1 MESKPTLDTMLFD
14 ALAEASSTVFFWAT
28 DIGAKRSRWSK
39 ATVDYFNLPSEYTD
53 DAVGDWTKVI
63 HPDDLQIWLSDA
75 KEVVEG
81 KKARYSCQYRAKNRY
96 GEYVWVENNGYVLN
110 NENGEHVLSAGM
122 ITRLDVQNR
131 YDPQTNMLTTYAFY
145 SEYFFDGAGTVLMLN
160 VDDFRNVIST
170 YGYSAAK
177 ELVGQLGAL
186 VKEACN
192 PSMKLYRFGT
202 DEFMIILP
210 GGTKDSTRS
219 LFNKIADA
227 VRMSRVMNGTII
239 RVSISGAAVMY
250 PEDCVKKDD
259 MVEKL
264 DYSMGY
270 VKKHHPGKMT
280 FYSEQLAREQERKN
294 LLKEDLIQSVQNEFK
309 GFSLFF
315 QPLVEPVTERIN
327 GAETLLRWKG
337 EVIQDSYPA
346 EFIDILEETGYIR
359 QVGLWVMEQTFLQ
372 KKAWEEKYGNLQ
384 LSFNVSY
391 QQFMDQDFAAKVIK
405 KANEIGVDK
414 ESVIIELTES
424 CQVKDPESLANVF
437 EELEKEGFKLALDD
451 FGTAYSTMEMLRKL
465 PIDYI
470 KIDHSFVRELADEG
484 HEDDYIIVDELVRL
498 SNRLH
503 HGAIIEG
510 VENQSV
516 VERLKDVNAS
526 LLQGYH
532 YSKPVSKDAFEGLL
546 DKQKLQAEFVKKM
559 R

>member
-14 ALAEASSTVFFWAT
+14 ALAKASSTVFFWAT

-53 DAVGDWTKVI
+53 DVVGDWTKVV

-75 KEVVEG
+75 KDVVEG

-177 ELVGQLGAL
+177 ELVGQLGVL

-219 LFNKIADA
+219 LFNRIADA
-227 VRMSRVMNGTII
+227 VRMSRVINGTII

-315 QPLVEPVTERIN
+315 QPLVEPDTERIN

-405 KANEIGVDK
+405 KANDLGVDK

-465 PIDYI
+465 PVDYI

-516 VERLKDVNAS
+516 VERLKDVDAS

-532 YSKPVSKDAFEGLL
+532 YSKPVSKDVFEGLL
-546 DKQKLQAEFVKKM
+546 DKQKL
-559 R
+559 

>member
-14 ALAEASSTVFFWAT
+14 ALAKASSTVFFWAT

-53 DAVGDWTKVI
+53 DAVGDWTKVV

-192 PSMKLYRFGT
+192 PPMKLYRFGT

-219 LFNKIADA
+219 LFNRIADA

-315 QPLVEPVTERIN
+315 QPLVEPDTERIN

-465 PIDYI
+465 PVDYI

-516 VERLKDVNAS
+516 VERLKDVDAS

-532 YSKPVSKDAFEGLL
+532 YSKPVAKDVFEGLL
-546 DKQKLQAEFVKKM
+546 DKQKL
-559 R
+559 

>member
-14 ALAEASSTVFFWAT
+14 ALAKASSTVFFWAT

-53 DAVGDWTKVI
+53 DVVGDWTKVV

-145 SEYFFDGAGTVLMLN
+145 SEYFLDGAGTVLMLN

-192 PSMKLYRFGT
+192 PPMKLYRFGT

-210 GGTKDSTRS
+210 GGTQDSTRS
-219 LFNKIADA
+219 LFNRIADA

-294 LLKEDLIQSVQNEFK
+294 LLKEDLIQSVQSEFK

>member
-14 ALAEASSTVFFWAT
+14 ALAKASSTVFFWAT

-53 DAVGDWTKVI
+53 DVVGDWTKVV

-192 PSMKLYRFGT
+192 PPMKLYRFGT

-219 LFNKIADA
+219 LFNRIADA

-294 LLKEDLIQSVQNEFK
+294 LLKEDLIQSVQSEFK

-465 PIDYI
+465 PVDYI

-532 YSKPVSKDAFEGLL
+532 YSRPVSKDVFEGLL
-546 DKQKLQAEFVKKM
+546 DKQKL
-559 R
+559 

>member
-14 ALAEASSTVFFWAT
+14 ALAKASSTVFFWAT

-53 DAVGDWTKVI
+53 DVVGDWTKVI

-145 SEYFFDGAGTVLMLN
+145 SENFFDGAGTVLMLN

-192 PSMKLYRFGT
+192 PPMKLYRFGT

-219 LFNKIADA
+219 LFNRIADA

-315 QPLVEPVTERIN
+315 QPLVEPDTERIN

-465 PIDYI
+465 PVDYI

-484 HEDDYIIVDELVRL
+484 HEDEYIIVDELVRL

-503 HGAIIEG
+503 HGAIIEV

-516 VERLKDVNAS
+516 VERLKDVDAS

-532 YSKPVSKDAFEGLL
+532 YSKPVAKDVFEGLL
-546 DKQKLQAEFVKKM
+546 DKQKL
-559 R
+559 

>member
-14 ALAEASSTVFFWAT
+14 ALAKASSTVFFWAT

-53 DAVGDWTKVI
+53 DVVGDWTKVI

-145 SEYFFDGAGTVLMLN
+145 SENFFDGAGTVLMLN

-192 PSMKLYRFGT
+192 PPMKLYRFGT

-219 LFNKIADA
+219 LFNRIADA

-315 QPLVEPVTERIN
+315 QPLVEPDTERIN

-465 PIDYI
+465 PVDYI

-532 YSKPVSKDAFEGLL
+532 YSKPVSKDVFEGLL
-546 DKQKLQAEFVKKM
+546 DKQKL
-559 R
+559 

>member
-53 DAVGDWTKVI
+53 DVVGDWTKVI

-192 PSMKLYRFGT
+192 PPMKLYRFGT

-315 QPLVEPVTERIN
+315 QPLVEPDTERIN

-465 PIDYI
+465 PVDYI

-532 YSKPVSKDAFEGLL
+532 YSKPVSKDVFEGLL
-546 DKQKLQAEFVKKM
+546 DKQKL
-559 R
+559 

>member
-14 ALAEASSTVFFWAT
+14 ALAKASSTVFFWAT

-192 PSMKLYRFGT
+192 PPMKLYRFGT

-294 LLKEDLIQSVQNEFK
+294 LLKEDLIQSVQSEFK

-465 PIDYI
+465 PVDYI

-532 YSKPVSKDAFEGLL
+532 YSKPVSKDVFEGLL
-546 DKQKLQAEFVKKM
+546 DKQE
-559 R
+559 

>member
-14 ALAEASSTVFFWAT
+14 ALAKASSTVFFWAT

-186 VKEACN
+186 VKEVCN
-192 PSMKLYRFGT
+192 PPMKLYRFGT

-294 LLKEDLIQSVQNEFK
+294 LLKEDLIQSVQSEFK

-532 YSKPVSKDAFEGLL
+532 YSKPVSKDVFEGLL
-546 DKQKLQAEFVKKM
+546 DKQKL
-559 R
+559 

>member
-14 ALAEASSTVFFWAT
+14 ALAKASSTVFFWAT

-53 DAVGDWTKVI
+53 DVVGDWTKVV

-75 KEVVEG
+75 KDVVEG

-192 PSMKLYRFGT
+192 PPMKLYRFGT

-219 LFNKIADA
+219 LFNRIADA

-315 QPLVEPVTERIN
+315 QPLVEPDTERIN

-405 KANEIGVDK
+405 KANDLGVDK

-465 PIDYI
+465 PVDYI

-516 VERLKDVNAS
+516 VERLKDVDAS

-532 YSKPVSKDAFEGLL
+532 YSKPVAKDVFEGLL
-546 DKQKLQAEFVKKM
+546 DKQKL
-559 R
+559 

>member
-28 DIGAKRSRWSK
+28 DIGAERSRWSK
-39 ATVDYFNLPSEYTD
+39 ATVYYFNLPSEYTD
-53 DAVGDWTKVI
+53 YVVGDWTNVI
-63 HPDDLQIWLSDA
+63 HPDDVQIWLSDA

-259 MVEKL
+259 IVEKL

-532 YSKPVSKDAFEGLL
+532 YSKPVSKDVFEGLL
-546 DKQKLQAEFVKKM
+546 DKQKL
-559 R
+559 

>member
-14 ALAEASSTVFFWAT
+14 ALAKASSTVFFWAT

-53 DAVGDWTKVI
+53 DVVGDWTKVV

-145 SEYFFDGAGTVLMLN
+145 SENFFDGAGTVLMLN

-192 PSMKLYRFGT
+192 PPMKLYRFGT

-219 LFNKIADA
+219 LFNRIADA

-315 QPLVEPVTERIN
+315 QPLVEPDTERIN

-465 PIDYI
+465 PVDYI

-532 YSKPVSKDAFEGLL
+532 YSKPVAKDVFEGLL
-546 DKQKLQAEFVKKM
+546 DKQKL
-559 R
+559 

>member
-96 GEYVWVENNGYVLN
+96 GEYVWVENNGYVFN

-145 SEYFFDGAGTVLMLN
+145 SEYFFDGAGTVLMVN
-160 VDDFRNVIST
+160 IDDFRNVIST

-259 MVEKL
+259 IVEKL

-294 LLKEDLIQSVQNEFK
+294 LLKEDLIQSVQSEFK

-327 GAETLLRWKG
+327 GAETLLRWNG

-532 YSKPVSKDAFEGLL
+532 YSKPVSKDVFEGLL
-546 DKQKLQAEFVKKM
+546 DKQE
-559 R
+559 

>member
-14 ALAEASSTVFFWAT
+14 ALAKASSTVFFWAT

-53 DAVGDWTKVI
+53 DVVGDWTKVI

-75 KEVVEG
+75 KDVVEG

-110 NENGEHVLSAGM
+110 NENGDHVLSAGM

-145 SEYFFDGAGTVLMLN
+145 SENFFDGAGTVLMLN

-192 PSMKLYRFGT
+192 PPMKLYRFGT

-219 LFNKIADA
+219 LFNRIADA

-315 QPLVEPVTERIN
+315 QPLVEPDTERIN

-372 KKAWEEKYGNLQ
+372 KKAWEEKYGDLQ

-465 PIDYI
+465 PVDYI

-532 YSKPVSKDAFEGLL
+532 YSKPVSKDVFEGLL
-546 DKQKLQAEFVKKM
+546 DKQKL
-559 R
+559 

>member
-53 DAVGDWTKVI
+53 DAVGDWTKVV

-110 NENGEHVLSAGM
+110 NENGDHVLSAGM

-145 SEYFFDGAGTVLMLN
+145 SENFFDGAGTVLMLN

-192 PSMKLYRFGT
+192 PPMKLYRFGT
-202 DEFMIILP
+202 DEFIIILP

-219 LFNKIADA
+219 LFNRIADA

-294 LLKEDLIQSVQNEFK
+294 LLKEDLIQSVQSEFK

-465 PIDYI
+465 PVDYI

>member
-14 ALAEASSTVFFWAT
+14 ALAKASSTVFFWAT

-53 DAVGDWTKVI
+53 DVVGDWTKVV

-145 SEYFFDGAGTVLMLN
+145 SENFFDGAGTVLMLN

-192 PSMKLYRFGT
+192 PPMKLYRFGT

-219 LFNKIADA
+219 LFNRIADA

-315 QPLVEPVTERIN
+315 QPLVEPDTERIN

-465 PIDYI
+465 PVDYI

-532 YSKPVSKDAFEGLL
+532 YSKPVSKDVFEGLL
-546 DKQKLQAEFVKKM
+546 DKQKL
-559 R
+559 

>member
-14 ALAEASSTVFFWAT
+14 ALAKASSTVFFWAT

-53 DAVGDWTKVI
+53 DAVGDWTKVV

-145 SEYFFDGAGTVLMLN
+145 SEYFFDGAGTVLMVN
-160 VDDFRNVIST
+160 IDDFRNVIST

-186 VKEACN
+186 VKEVCN
-192 PSMKLYRFGT
+192 PPMKLYRFGT

-259 MVEKL
+259 IVEKL

-294 LLKEDLIQSVQNEFK
+294 LLKEDLIQSVQSEFK

-532 YSKPVSKDAFEGLL
+532 YSKPVSKDVFEGLL
-546 DKQKLQAEFVKKM
+546 DKQE
-559 R
+559 

>member
-14 ALAEASSTVFFWAT
+14 ALAKASSTVFFWAT

-53 DAVGDWTKVI
+53 DVVGDWTKVV

-75 KEVVEG
+75 KDVVEG

-110 NENGEHVLSAGM
+110 NENGDHVLSAGM

-145 SEYFFDGAGTVLMLN
+145 SENFFDGAGTVLMLN

-192 PSMKLYRFGT
+192 PPMKLYRFGT

-219 LFNKIADA
+219 LFNRIADA

-315 QPLVEPVTERIN
+315 QPLVEPDTERIN

-465 PIDYI
+465 PVDYI

-532 YSKPVSKDAFEGLL
+532 YSKPVAKDVFEGLL
-546 DKQKLQAEFVKKM
+546 DKQKL
-559 R
+559 

>member
-145 SEYFFDGAGTVLMLN
+145 SEYFFDGAGTVLMVN
-160 VDDFRNVIST
+160 IDDFRNVIST

-192 PSMKLYRFGT
+192 PPMKLYRFGT

-294 LLKEDLIQSVQNEFK
+294 LLKEDLIQSVQSEFK

-465 PIDYI
+465 PVDYI

-532 YSKPVSKDAFEGLL
+532 YSKPVSKDVFEGLL
-546 DKQKLQAEFVKKM
+546 DKQKL
-559 R
+559 

>member
-14 ALAEASSTVFFWAT
+14 ALAKASSTVFFWAT

-145 SEYFFDGAGTVLMLN
+145 SEYFFDGAGTVLTLN

-192 PSMKLYRFGT
+192 PPMKLYRFGT

-219 LFNKIADA
+219 LFNRIADA

-315 QPLVEPVTERIN
+315 QPLVEPYTERIN

-532 YSKPVSKDAFEGLL
+532 YSKPVSKDVFEGLL
-546 DKQKLQAEFVKKM
+546 DKQKL
-559 R
+559 

>member
-14 ALAEASSTVFFWAT
+14 ALAKASSTVFFWAT

-53 DAVGDWTKVI
+53 DVVGDWTKVI

-145 SEYFFDGAGTVLMLN
+145 SENFFDGAGTVLMLN

-192 PSMKLYRFGT
+192 PPMKLYRFGT

-219 LFNKIADA
+219 LFNRIADA

-315 QPLVEPVTERIN
+315 QPLVEPDTERIN

-465 PIDYI
+465 PVDYI

-516 VERLKDVNAS
+516 VERLKDVDAS

-532 YSKPVSKDAFEGLL
+532 YSKPVAKDVFEGLL
-546 DKQKLQAEFVKKM
+546 DKQKL
-559 R
+559 

>member
-14 ALAEASSTVFFWAT
+14 ALAKASSTVFFWAT

-53 DAVGDWTKVI
+53 DVVGDWTKVV

-110 NENGEHVLSAGM
+110 NENGDHVLSAGM

-145 SEYFFDGAGTVLMLN
+145 SENFFDGAGTVLMLN

-192 PSMKLYRFGT
+192 PPMKLYRFGT

-219 LFNKIADA
+219 LFNRIADA

-315 QPLVEPVTERIN
+315 QPLVEPDTERIN

-465 PIDYI
+465 PVDYI

-532 YSKPVSKDAFEGLL
+532 YSKPVSKDVFEGLL
-546 DKQKLQAEFVKKM
+546 DKQKL
-559 R
+559 

>member
-14 ALAEASSTVFFWAT
+14 ALAKASSTVFFWAT

-53 DAVGDWTKVI
+53 DVVGDWTKVV

-75 KEVVEG
+75 KDVVEG

-110 NENGEHVLSAGM
+110 NENGDHVLSAGM

-145 SEYFFDGAGTVLMLN
+145 SENFFDGAGTVLMLN

-192 PSMKLYRFGT
+192 PPMKLYRFGT

-219 LFNKIADA
+219 LFNRIADA

-315 QPLVEPVTERIN
+315 QPLVEPDTERIN

-372 KKAWEEKYGNLQ
+372 KKAWEEKYGDLQ

-465 PIDYI
+465 PVDYI

-532 YSKPVSKDAFEGLL
+532 YSKPVSKDVFEGLL
-546 DKQKLQAEFVKKM
+546 DKQKL
-559 R
+559 

>member
-53 DAVGDWTKVI
+53 DVVGDWTKVI

-145 SEYFFDGAGTVLMLN
+145 SENFFDGAGTVLMLN

-192 PSMKLYRFGT
+192 PPMKLYRFGT

-516 VERLKDVNAS
+516 VERLKDVDAS

-546 DKQKLQAEFVKKM
+546 DKQKL
-559 R
+559 

>member
-53 DAVGDWTKVI
+53 DVVGDWTKVI

-145 SEYFFDGAGTVLMLN
+145 SEYFFDGAGTVLMVN
-160 VDDFRNVIST
+160 IDDFRNVIST

-227 VRMSRVMNGTII
+227 VRMSRVMNGPII
-239 RVSISGAAVMY
+239 RVSISAAAVMY

-280 FYSEQLAREQERKN
+280 FYSEQLAREQERKT
-294 LLKEDLIQSVQNEFK
+294 LLKEDLIKSVQNEFK

-327 GAETLLRWKG
+327 GAETLLRWNR
-337 EVIQDSYPA
+337 EVTEDSYPA

-437 EELEKEGFKLALDD
+437 EELKKEGFKLALDD

-532 YSKPVSKDAFEGLL
+532 YSKPVSKDVFEGLL
-546 DKQKLQAEFVKKM
+546 DKQE
-559 R
+559 

>member
-14 ALAEASSTVFFWAT
+14 ALAKASSTVFFWAT

-53 DAVGDWTKVI
+53 DVVGDWTKVI

-145 SEYFFDGAGTVLMLN
+145 SENFFDGAGTVLMLN

-192 PSMKLYRFGT
+192 PPMKLYRFGT

-294 LLKEDLIQSVQNEFK
+294 LLKEDLIQSVQSEFK

-465 PIDYI
+465 PVDYI

-516 VERLKDVNAS
+516 VERLKDVDAS

-532 YSKPVSKDAFEGLL
+532 YSKPVAKDVFEGLL
-546 DKQKLQAEFVKKM
+546 DKQKL
-559 R
+559 

>member
-53 DAVGDWTKVI
+53 DVVGDWTKVV

-75 KEVVEG
+75 KDVVEG

-192 PSMKLYRFGT
+192 PPMKLYRFGT

-219 LFNKIADA
+219 LFNRIADA

-465 PIDYI
+465 PVDYI

-532 YSKPVSKDAFEGLL
+532 YSKPVSKDVFEGLL
-546 DKQKLQAEFVKKM
+546 DKQKL
-559 R
+559 

>member
-14 ALAEASSTVFFWAT
+14 ALAKASSTVFFWAT

-53 DAVGDWTKVI
+53 DVVGDWTKVI

-110 NENGEHVLSAGM
+110 NENGDHVLSAGM

-145 SEYFFDGAGTVLMLN
+145 SENFFDGAGTVLMLN

-192 PSMKLYRFGT
+192 PPMKLYRFGT

-315 QPLVEPVTERIN
+315 QPLVEPDTERIN

-526 LLQGYH
+526 LLQG
-532 YSKPVSKDAFEGLL
+532 
-546 DKQKLQAEFVKKM
+546 
-559 R
+559 

>member
-14 ALAEASSTVFFWAT
+14 ALAKASSTVFFWAT

-53 DAVGDWTKVI
+53 DAVGDWTKVV

-96 GEYVWVENNGYVLN
+96 GEYVWVENNGCVLN
-110 NENGEHVLSAGM
+110 NENGEHVFSAGM

-192 PSMKLYRFGT
+192 PPMKLYRFGT

-315 QPLVEPVTERIN
+315 QPLVEPDTERIN

-465 PIDYI
+465 PVDYI

-516 VERLKDVNAS
+516 VERLKDVDAS

-532 YSKPVSKDAFEGLL
+532 YSKPVSKDVFEGLL
-546 DKQKLQAEFVKKM
+546 DKQKL
-559 R
+559 

>member
-53 DAVGDWTKVI
+53 DVVGDWTKVV

-192 PSMKLYRFGT
+192 PPMKLYRFGT

-294 LLKEDLIQSVQNEFK
+294 LLKEDLIQSVQSEFK

-465 PIDYI
+465 PVDYI

-516 VERLKDVNAS
+516 VERLKDVDAS

-532 YSKPVSKDAFEGLL
+532 YSKPVSKDVFEGLL
-546 DKQKLQAEFVKKM
+546 DKQKL
-559 R
+559 

>member
-53 DAVGDWTKVI
+53 DVVGDWTKVV

-75 KEVVEG
+75 KDVVEG

-110 NENGEHVLSAGM
+110 NENGDHVLSAGM

-145 SEYFFDGAGTVLMLN
+145 SENFFDGAGTVLMLN

-186 VKEACN
+186 VKEACI
-192 PSMKLYRFGT
+192 PPMKLYRFGT

-219 LFNKIADA
+219 LFNRIADA

-315 QPLVEPVTERIN
+315 QPLVEPDTERIN

-465 PIDYI
+465 PVDYI
-470 KIDHSFVRELADEG
+470 KIDHSFVRELAEEG

-532 YSKPVSKDAFEGLL
+532 YSRPVSKDVFEGLL
-546 DKQKLQAEFVKKM
+546 DKQKL
-559 R
+559 

>member
-53 DAVGDWTKVI
+53 DVVGDWTKVI

-75 KEVVEG
+75 KDVVEG

-192 PSMKLYRFGT
+192 PPMKLYRFGT

-219 LFNKIADA
+219 LFNRIADA

-294 LLKEDLIQSVQNEFK
+294 LLKEDLIQSVQSEFK

-532 YSKPVSKDAFEGLL
+532 YSRPVSKDVFEGLL
-546 DKQKLQAEFVKKM
+546 DKQKL
-559 R
+559 

>member
-14 ALAEASSTVFFWAT
+14 ALAKASSTVFFWAT

-53 DAVGDWTKVI
+53 DAVGDWTKVV

-96 GEYVWVENNGYVLN
+96 GEYVWVENNGCVLN
-110 NENGEHVLSAGM
+110 NENGEHVFSAGM

-177 ELVGQLGAL
+177 ELVGQIGTL
-186 VKEACN
+186 VKEVCK
-192 PSMKLYRFGT
+192 PPMKPYRFGT

-315 QPLVEPVTERIN
+315 QPLVEPDTERIN

-465 PIDYI
+465 PVDYI

-516 VERLKDVNAS
+516 VERLKDVDAS

-532 YSKPVSKDAFEGLL
+532 YSKPVSKDVFEGLL
-546 DKQKLQAEFVKKM
+546 DKQKL
-559 R
+559 

>member
-14 ALAEASSTVFFWAT
+14 ALAKASSTVFFWAT

-53 DAVGDWTKVI
+53 DVVGDWTKVI

-186 VKEACN
+186 VKEVCN
-192 PSMKLYRFGT
+192 PPVKLYRFGT

-259 MVEKL
+259 IVEKL

-270 VKKHHPGKMT
+270 VKKHHPGKMI
-280 FYSEQLAREQERKN
+280 FYSEQLAREQERKT
-294 LLKEDLIQSVQNEFK
+294 LLKEDLIKSVQSEFK

-405 KANEIGVDK
+405 KVNEIGVDK

-465 PIDYI
+465 PVDYI

-532 YSKPVSKDAFEGLL
+532 YSKPVSKDVFEGLL
-546 DKQKLQAEFVKKM
+546 DKQKL
-559 R
+559 

>member
-53 DAVGDWTKVI
+53 DVVGDWTKVI

-145 SEYFFDGAGTVLMLN
+145 CEYFFDGAGTVLMVN

-170 YGYSAAK
+170 YGYSAPK

-186 VKEACN
+186 VKEVCN
-192 PSMKLYRFGT
+192 PPMRLYRFGT

-259 MVEKL
+259 IVEKL

-294 LLKEDLIQSVQNEFK
+294 LLKEDLINSVQNEFK

-327 GAETLLRWKG
+327 GAETLLRWNG

-437 EELEKEGFKLALDD
+437 EELKKEGFKLALDD

-532 YSKPVSKDAFEGLL
+532 YSKPVSKDVFEGLL
-546 DKQKLQAEFVKKM
+546 DKQE
-559 R
+559 

>member
-14 ALAEASSTVFFWAT
+14 ALAKASSTVFFWAT

-53 DAVGDWTKVI
+53 DVVGDWTKVV

-75 KEVVEG
+75 KDVVEG

-110 NENGEHVLSAGM
+110 NENGDHVLSAGM

-145 SEYFFDGAGTVLMLN
+145 SENFFDGAGTVLMLN

-192 PSMKLYRFGT
+192 PPMKLYRFGT

-465 PIDYI
+465 PVDYI

-532 YSKPVSKDAFEGLL
+532 YSKPVAKDVFEGLL
-546 DKQKLQAEFVKKM
+546 DKQKL
-559 R
+559 

>member
-14 ALAEASSTVFFWAT
+14 ALAKASSTVFFWAT

-53 DAVGDWTKVI
+53 DVVGDWTKVI
-63 HPDDLQIWLSDA
+63 HADDLQIWLSDA

-81 KKARYSCQYRAKNRY
+81 KKARYSRQYRAKNRY

-122 ITRLDVQNR
+122 ITRLDVQIR

-526 LLQGYH
+526 LLQGYY
-532 YSKPVSKDAFEGLL
+532 YSKPVSKDVFEGLL

>member
-53 DAVGDWTKVI
+53 DVVGDWTKVV

-110 NENGEHVLSAGM
+110 NENGDHVLSAGM

-177 ELVGQLGAL
+177 ELVGQIGTL
-186 VKEACN
+186 VKEVCK
-192 PSMKLYRFGT
+192 PPMKPYRFGT

-219 LFNKIADA
+219 LFNRIADA

-294 LLKEDLIQSVQNEFK
+294 LLKEDLIQSVQSEFK

-465 PIDYI
+465 PVDYI

-516 VERLKDVNAS
+516 VERLKDVDAS

-532 YSKPVSKDAFEGLL
+532 YSKPVAKDVFEGLL
-546 DKQKLQAEFVKKM
+546 DKQKL
-559 R
+559 

>member
-14 ALAEASSTVFFWAT
+14 ALAKASSTVFFWAT

-53 DAVGDWTKVI
+53 DVVGDWTKVV

-110 NENGEHVLSAGM
+110 NENGDHVLSAGM

-192 PSMKLYRFGT
+192 PPMKLYRFGT

-219 LFNKIADA
+219 LFNRIADA

-315 QPLVEPVTERIN
+315 QPLVEPDTERIN

-532 YSKPVSKDAFEGLL
+532 YSKPVAKDVFEGLL
-546 DKQKLQAEFVKKM
+546 DKQKL
-559 R
+559 